1 MAPKMKAKAKPKAR
15 GLAKAAAALRRP
27 ARAVPLRRPGAVVE
41 PDGEKTSWES
51 GGVVRLCEVPLE
63 GWMSGV
69 NLIGTRAFTSGRK

>member
-41 PDGEKTSWES
+41 LDGEK
-51 GGVVRLCEVPLE
+51 REV
-63 GWMSGV
+63 W
-69 NLIGTRAFTSGRK
+69 